1 MPWSEGAPHDRPRL
15 LHADVR
21 QKGCCPDDQIEQC
34 IVAAAHEAR
43 PSEFRLIFVVSFAI
57 FLMVAVVERV
67 LPSSWR
73 SHAVGPDGGKSIFGE
88 ARAAAHTFVP
98 FAFMG

>member
-1 MPWSEGAPHDRPRL
+1 MTVLSLPNSSARRGSAAMTRSSSPASRPRRGE
-15 LHADVR
+15 V
-21 QKGCCPDDQIEQC
+21 G
-34 IVAAAHEAR
+34 
-43 PSEFRLIFVVSFAI
+43 EFRLIFMISFAI
-57 FLMVAVVERV
+57 FLMVAVIERV

-73 SHAVGPDGGKSIFGE
+73 SHALGPDGGKSIFGE

>member
-1 MPWSEGAPHDRPRL
+1 MTVQLRQFSPARKDAVPMSRSSSAALRPR
-15 LHADVR
+15 R
-21 QKGCCPDDQIEQC
+21 GET
-34 IVAAAHEAR
+34 
-43 PSEFRLIFVVSFAI
+43 SEFRLIFMVSFAI
-57 FLMVAVVERV
+57 FLMVAVIERV

-73 SHAVGPDGGKSIFGE
+73 SHALGHDGGKSIFGE

>member
-1 MPWSEGAPHDRPRL
+1 MTVLLLHPMSARKEAAPMTRSSSPSSRPRRGE
-15 LHADVR
+15 V
-21 QKGCCPDDQIEQC
+21 
-34 IVAAAHEAR
+34 
-43 PSEFRLIFVVSFAI
+43 SEFRLIFMVSFAI
-57 FLMVAVVERV
+57 FLMVAVIERV

-73 SHAVGPDGGKSIFGE
+73 SHAFGPDSGKSIFGE

>member
-1 MPWSEGAPHDRPRL
+1 MTSSSSASSRPRRGE
-15 LHADVR
+15 V
-21 QKGCCPDDQIEQC
+21 
-34 IVAAAHEAR
+34 
-43 PSEFRLIFVVSFAI
+43 SEFRLIFMVSFAI
-57 FLMVAVVERV
+57 FLMVAVIERV

-73 SHAVGPDGGKSIFGE
+73 SPALGLDGGKSIFGE